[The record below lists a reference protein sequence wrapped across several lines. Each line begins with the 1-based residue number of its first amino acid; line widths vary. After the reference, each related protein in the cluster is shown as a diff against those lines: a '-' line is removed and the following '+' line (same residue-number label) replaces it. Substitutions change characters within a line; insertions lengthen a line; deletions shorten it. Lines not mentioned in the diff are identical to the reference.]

1 MAKETLAV
9 NGQQLAA
16 LAAEMGASNDNTPS
30 ATNAMRLPELKIN
43 SQIDDDAGNS
53 LPQGSFYIKGL
64 EKTAYM
70 ETATLRPTANHFQY
84 LHYDSKQKK
93 LASKSK
99 IIASFR
105 EEAIDTNG
113 TVRCGK
119 PVSSQLR
126 DNPELKERY
135 QDITCFRQVRGLVSG
150 KGKTVDGETVEIVDQ
165 PVILMLKGTNFNGF
179 EDNVIKVLPQGRN
192 LWDFNVKLTSKRHKN
207 GSVRWFTFE
216 YEPDFKNPLAM
227 DDNLVKQVTTMAEGI
242 RSENARIQKAYDAAL
257 SNQTLDQ
264 AAIDAIEGSLDSDLE
279 DEAA

>member
-9 NGQQLAA
+9 DGQQLAA
-16 LAAEMGASNDNTPS
+16 LAVEMGASNDNTPS

-70 ETATLRPTANHFQY
+70 ETATLRPASNHFQY

-113 TVRCGK
+113 TVRCG
-119 PVSSQLR
+119 
-126 DNPELKERY
+126 
-135 QDITCFRQVRGLVSG
+135 TCF
-150 KGKTVDGETVEIVDQ
+150 IA
-165 PVILMLKGTNFNGF
+165 
-179 EDNVIKVLPQGRN
+179 
-192 LWDFNVKLTSKRHKN
+192 TSR
-207 GSVRWFTFE
+207 
-216 YEPDFKNPLAM
+216 
-227 DDNLVKQVTTMAEGI
+227 
-242 RSENARIQKAYDAAL
+242 
-257 SNQTLDQ
+257 
-264 AAIDAIEGSLDSDLE
+264 
-279 DEAA
+279 

>member
-1 MAKETLAV
+1 MTKKTLAD

-16 LAAEMGASNDNTPS
+16 LAAEMGASNDNTPN

-43 SQIDDDAGNS
+43 SQIDDEAGNS
-53 LPQGSFYIKGL
+53 LPQGHFYIKGL
-64 EKTAYM
+64 ENTAYM
-70 ETATLRPTANHFQY
+70 ETVTLRPTANHFQY
-84 LHYDSKQKK
+84 FHYDSKQKK

-113 TVRCGK
+113 TIRCGK

-179 EDNVIKVLPQGRN
+179 EDNVIKALPQGRN
-192 LWDFNVKLTSKRHKN
+192 LWDFNVQLTSERHKN
-207 GSVRWFTFE
+207 GSVRWFTFK
-216 YEPDFKNPLAM
+216 YKPAFQNPLAM
-227 DDNLVKQVTTMAEGI
+227 DDNLVNQVTKMAEGI

-257 SNQTLDQ
+257 SNQTLDR
-264 AAIDAIEGSLDSDLE
+264 AAIDALEGNLDSDLE